1 MTHIKDQKCKNCGGT
16 ELDEATDYLLLR
28 KSKVSFV
35 GSEKVYTFC
44 INCGEV
50 QSIRL
55 TNPSVFKK

>member
-1 MTHIKDQKCKNCGGT
+1 MTPIEERKCKNCGGT

>member
-1 MTHIKDQKCKNCGGT
+1 MTNEKCRICGKL
-16 ELDEATDYLLLR
+16 EFDEATDYLLLR
-28 KSKVSFV
+28 QSKSSFR

-55 TNPSVFKK
+55 TNPSVFRKNK

>member
-1 MTHIKDQKCKNCGGT
+1 MQNCGGT

-44 INCGEV
+44 TNCGEV

-55 TNPSVFKK
+55 TNPNVFKK

>member
-1 MTHIKDQKCKNCGGT
+1 MTFNEERKCRHCGSS
-16 ELDEATDYLLLR
+16 EFDEATDYLLLR

-44 INCGEV
+44 ISCGEV

-55 TNPSVFKK
+55 TNPNVFKK

>member
-1 MTHIKDQKCKNCGGT
+1 MTFNEERKCSHC
-16 ELDEATDYLLLR
+16 ESSEFDEATDYILLR

-44 INCGEV
+44 ISCGEV

-55 TNPSVFKK
+55 TNPNVFKK

>member
-1 MTHIKDQKCKNCGGT
+1 MTPIEDRKCRICGGSDF
-16 ELDEATDYLLLR
+16 DEATDYLLLR

-35 GSEKVYTFC
+35 GSEKIYTFC
-44 INCGEV
+44 TNCGEV

>member
-1 MTHIKDQKCKNCGGT
+1 MTPIEDQKCKNCGGT

-35 GSEKVYTFC
+35 GSEKIYTFC
-44 INCGEV
+44 TNCGEV

-55 TNPSVFKK
+55 TNPNVFKK